1 VRASNRL
8 NAQIAFLLLVSH
20 CLALVR
26 TSTSQRPS
34 DAIGQ
39 DKALNLLQ
47 CQPRGVRNAPV
58 LPSQINSD
66 LWPKPSENQGLA
78 PNNSICVTVHVSY
91 SMSFLN
97 LQQLP
102 FVGMSYEF
110 VGEKED
116 APISAY
122 IVNAQP
128 GQGPPLHTHPYVE
141 VAFVIEGCATI
152 TVGNEQRKAK
162 AGEIV
167 VIPENT
173 PHRFVNSGD
182 TVLRQID
189 IHASP
194 KFIQTNLE

>member
-1 VRASNRL
+1 
-8 NAQIAFLLLVSH
+8 
-20 CLALVR
+20 
-26 TSTSQRPS
+26 
-34 DAIGQ
+34 
-39 DKALNLLQ
+39 
-47 CQPRGVRNAPV
+47 
-58 LPSQINSD
+58 
-66 LWPKPSENQGLA
+66 
-78 PNNSICVTVHVSY
+78 
-91 SMSFLN
+91 MSFLN

-110 VGEKED
+110 VGEEEG

-128 GQGPPLHTHPYVE
+128 GQGPLLHTHPYVE

-152 TVGNEQRKAK
+152 TVGNKQREVK

-194 KFIQTNLE
+194 RFIQSNLE